1 MIFKGYR
8 GSRALGLET
17 EQSDIDVLVVLKKDE
32 LTIKDKQSNVPVKQ
46 GQRFVGINS
55 QGEDE
60 MTVTLT
66 EFQRMAQNAELEF
79 IEAYFSSYEVDSW
92 MMLDILHIES
102 YIYTDEYDKI
112 FKKQLFY
119 VLRNQVKQYLKGYK
133 TEHFLAKIYLYSYL
147 LTKDNA
153 IKVYRDGLDASF
165 NKELYF
171 KLKRGLK
178 TETTANLAQVIKDIK
193 NNVNRQTYIEQADK
207 AYHKLFHGSPLAV

>member
-1 MIFKGYR
+1 MLFKGYR

-17 EQSDIDVLVVLKKDE
+17 EQSDIDVLVVLKKEE
-32 LTIKDKQSNVPVKQ
+32 LTINDTQSKVPVKQ
-46 GQRFVGINS
+46 GQRFVGIND

-102 YIYTDEYDKI
+102 YIYTDEYDKL

-153 IKVYRDGLDASF
+153 VKVYRDGLDDSF
-165 NKELYF
+165 NKDLYF

-207 AYHKLFHGSPLAV
+207 AYHKLFNGSPLVV

>member
-1 MIFKGYR
+1 MLFKGYR

-32 LTIKDKQSNVPVKQ
+32 LTINDTQSKVPVKQ

-60 MTVTLT
+60 MTVTLK

-79 IEAYFSSYEVDSW
+79 IEAYFNAYEVDSW

-153 IKVYRDGLDASF
+153 VKVYRDGLDDSF

-207 AYHKLFHGSPLAV
+207 AYHKLFNGSPLAL